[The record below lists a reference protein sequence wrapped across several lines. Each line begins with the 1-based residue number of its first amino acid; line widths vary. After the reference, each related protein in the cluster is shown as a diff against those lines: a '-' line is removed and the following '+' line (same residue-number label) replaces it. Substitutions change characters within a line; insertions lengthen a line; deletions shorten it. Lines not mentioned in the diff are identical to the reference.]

1 MKAHLL
7 EHLQQSDS
15 VRWGI
20 LFITKKALI
29 KYSHSIHWRVR
40 RAKKIFTVVN
50 LQKAKSSREVKAANT
65 NLIFFPFLLFSPFF
79 CRTFF
84 IYSFAPIFSLT
95 TLISSVLGNFTRKY
109 FFSSIGWFSP
119 FTKRG
124 YTKTFDY
131 GLWHAIVDWFWNK
144 RETLKL
150 NATANIQLHWN
161 VKDPLM
167 VFRFCFQIAKTLCKW
182 LQPSLGWCILR
193 NMNVRY

>member
-50 LQKAKSSREVKAANT
+50 LQKAKSSREVKAANA

-109 FFSSIGWFSP
+109 FFLRLVGSVPLQSEAIRKHL
-119 FTKRG
+119 TMV
-124 YTKTFDY
+124 Y
-131 GLWHAIVDWFWNK
+131 GMPLLIDFGIKGKLWN
-144 RETLKL
+144 
-150 NATANIQLHWN
+150 
-161 VKDPLM
+161 
-167 VFRFCFQIAKTLCKW
+167 
-182 LQPSLGWCILR
+182 
-193 NMNVRY
+193 